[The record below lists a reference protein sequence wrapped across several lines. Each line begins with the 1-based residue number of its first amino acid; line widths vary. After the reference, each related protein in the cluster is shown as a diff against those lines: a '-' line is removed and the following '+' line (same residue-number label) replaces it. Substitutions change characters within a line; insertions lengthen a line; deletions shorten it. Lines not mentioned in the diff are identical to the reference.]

1 MKKSGHRDKKWSEW
15 IYDET
20 YNQCYRYRQ
29 GRNGEYEYVWQAPPA
44 EETRNT
50 PKTTPSVEEEL
61 TQGLSKLDIGHDD
74 AEAAKISDQ
83 LSSSGYVANG
93 YQEASGQSAG
103 RYDEPRY
110 DDNPSPHGPAY
121 PEAGED
127 AYRSYHETED
137 YQQSHGGQHSASYA
151 KPMSPVHSYHSSSKH
166 SKGKGKEL
174 RDDETQFPPQHDGQ
188 QYHQQYGDQKH
199 DDRQYDDQQ
208 YDEELYEADDSTHG
222 QPLANSTAY
231 PYTEHEDYATGS
243 SSGNWTTENAD
254 DTAEYEDEALQAAKL
269 DSKRYHRH
277 PKGPDGSGPSS
288 DSAYYYAQTPD
299 PLAIHEGGLSSDST
313 HVYAEAQGS
322 HGKDP
327 GGRTTPKPGD
337 YGSVL
342 TIQNMLRDKDLLD
355 PRYRVEHTD
364 KFQPGEIFKVHW
376 AQPRGAD
383 IKDSTTDERT
393 FVDDYGDLF
402 HFGFRRFVVVANDL
416 GHSQCVPILTY
427 NGQACRKKGVKP
439 KKHGI
444 IYQQGQKPR
453 LLPGEPALGFAPVK
467 MQMTSED
474 EKLTKESRVNYSK
487 LNTVEHNVKVFF
499 IGRIATDAD
508 WEIFSEAVNYCWEQ
522 MTHFKRRRK

>member
-44 EETRNT
+44 TPTAEETRNT

-61 TQGLSKLDIGHDD
+61 TQGLSKLGIGHDD
-74 AEAAKISDQ
+74 AA
-83 LSSSGYVANG
+83 
-93 YQEASGQSAG
+93 
-103 RYDEPRY
+103 P
-110 DDNPSPHGPAY
+110 
-121 PEAGED
+121 
-127 AYRSYHETED
+127 
-137 YQQSHGGQHSASYA
+137 
-151 KPMSPVHSYHSSSKH
+151 
-166 SKGKGKEL
+166 
-174 RDDETQFPPQHDGQ
+174 
-188 QYHQQYGDQKH
+188 
-199 DDRQYDDQQ
+199 
-208 YDEELYEADDSTHG
+208 
-222 QPLANSTAY
+222 
-231 PYTEHEDYATGS
+231 
-243 SSGNWTTENAD
+243 ENAD
-254 DTAEYEDEALQAAKL
+254 DSAEYEDEALQAAKL
-269 DSKRYHRH
+269 DSKRYHHH

-299 PLAIHEGGLSSDST
+299 PLAIHEGGSSSDSA

-342 TIQNMLRDKDLLD
+342 TIQNMLRDTDLLD
-355 PRYRVEHTD
+355 SRYRVEHTD

-393 FVDDYGDLF
+393 FVDSYGDHF

-467 MQMTSED
+467 MQMTQED